1 MGSKSKT
8 KGKIYER
15 EIANFLSDLYSE
27 SFTRVPHSG
36 AFIGGQNF
44 SRIQNLSENQTR
56 GFKGDIIPP
65 DSFPLLVIEAK
76 NYAEFRWNQ
85 LALGQQ
91 VKQLDEW
98 IGQAEDSCEDKDKW
112 LLCVKITRQGEF
124 VLWDP
129 TRFTDLDYDLTYG
142 KYCYIETS
150 KFWKA
155 NSDKIK
161 EQSKKQNVTEET
173 NSSSS

>member
-1 MGSKSKT
+1 MSGKKSKT
-8 KGKIYER
+8 KGKSYER
-15 EIANFLSDLYSE
+15 DIANLLSEMYNE

-44 SRIQNLSENQTR
+44 SRIEKLSENQTR

-65 DSFPLLVIEAK
+65 DNFPLLVIEAK
-76 NYAEFRWNQ
+76 NYGEFRWNH
-85 LALGQQ
+85 LALKND

-129 TRFTDLDYDLTYG
+129 TRFKGLEADNTY
-142 KYCYIETS
+142 KQFFYTEAS
-150 KFWKA
+150 RFWQL
-155 NSDKIK
+155 NSAKVK
-161 EQSKKQNVTEET
+161 EQSKKEIA
-173 NSSSS
+173 

>member
-129 TRFTDLDYDLTYG
+129 TRFTNLDYYLTYD

>member
-1 MGSKSKT
+1 MSGKKSKT
-8 KGKIYER
+8 KGKSYER
-15 EIANFLSDLYSE
+15 DIANLLSEMYNE

-44 SRIQNLSENQTR
+44 SRIEKLSENQTR

-65 DSFPLLVIEAK
+65 DNFPLLVIEAK
-76 NYAEFRWNQ
+76 NYGEFRWHH
-85 LALGQQ
+85 LALKND

-129 TRFTDLDYDLTYG
+129 MRFKDLDADSTY
-142 KYCYIETS
+142 KQFFYTEAS
-150 KFWKA
+150 RFWQL
-155 NSDKIK
+155 NSAKVK
-161 EQSKKQNVTEET
+161 EQSKKEIAE
-173 NSSSS
+173 

>member
-1 MGSKSKT
+1 M
-8 KGKIYER
+8 
-15 EIANFLSDLYSE
+15 
-27 SFTRVPHSG
+27 
-36 AFIGGQNF
+36 
-44 SRIQNLSENQTR
+44 
-56 GFKGDIIPP
+56 
-65 DSFPLLVIEAK
+65 IEAK
-76 NYAEFRWNQ
+76 NYGEFRWNQ

-129 TRFTDLDYDLTYG
+129 TRFTSLDYDLTYG
-142 KYCYIETS
+142 KYCYIEAS

-173 NSSSS
+173 NSSPS

>member
-15 EIANFLSDLYSE
+15 EIANFLSDLYNE

-76 NYAEFRWNQ
+76 NYGEFRWNH

-129 TRFTDLDYDLTYG
+129 TRFTNLDHDLTYN

-161 EQSKKQNVTEET
+161 EQSKKQNGTEET
-173 NSSSS
+173 NSSHS